1 MLNSIPSKT
10 SGLEIRATDAN
21 GASQPIAHIGGTI
34 RPGQHM
40 NIALDIYNAN
50 LVADHLDGVRDQV
63 NAFVTDF
70 THQAAEM
77 GFPVG

>member
-1 MLNSIPSKT
+1 MLSTTPSKT

-21 GASQPIAHIGGTI
+21 GASQPIAHVGGTI

-40 NIALDIYNAN
+40 SFALDIFNAG
-50 LVADHLDGVRDQV
+50 LVAENLDGVREQV
-63 NAFVTDF
+63 NEFLAGF
-70 THQAAEM
+70 TSQAAEM